1 MKDPFSKLFWKRL
14 EAVKTISKPI
24 SNVLPVGVW
33 KRFPISNMGTD
44 SISKAGGRH
53 SMPFEAQGRRP
64 DHTRRVG
71 NLFPMP
77 AAQVPRDAR

>member
-33 KRFPISNMGTD
+33 KRFPPSNRGTA
-44 SISKAGGRH
+44 SISKAGGRGD
-53 SMPFEAQGRRP
+53 E
-64 DHTRRVG
+64 
-71 NLFPMP
+71 
-77 AAQVPRDAR
+77 